1 MKCIFS
7 ESCGSNFDLVKM
19 SESEDSSGHCL
30 TNNTF
35 IPFQNKY
42 EIKSIK
48 LFLILICKD
57 WFF

>member
-19 SESEDSSGHCL
+19 REGEDSCGHSQS
-30 TNNTF
+30 NNTL

-42 EIKSIK
+42 LIKIII

-57 WFF
+57 

>member
-19 SESEDSSGHCL
+19 SESENSSGHCL
-30 TNNTF
+30 TNNTC

-48 LFLILICKD
+48 TVFDINM
-57 WFF
+57 